1 MNDNTY
7 STYLKRVKKEILNQ
21 FIDECLEL
29 GIDCTILKLT
39 DNDEI
44 FIKIKNTFYKTSLDD
59 DLRRVISKIK
69 DENDFF

>member
-7 STYLKRVKKEILNQ
+7 STYSKRVKKEILNQ

-29 GIDCTILKLT
+29 GIDCTILKLL
-39 DNDEI
+39 DDEI
-44 FIKIKNTFYKTSLDD
+44 LIKIKNKYYTPKLDD
-59 DLRRVISKIK
+59 DLIKVISQIK

>member
-21 FIDECLEL
+21 FIDECLEF

-39 DNDEI
+39 DDEI
-44 FIKIKNTFYKTSLDD
+44 LIKIKNKFYKTNLDD